1 VTEAIGLYALTSDPK
16 TVASLAAYPLE
27 PSRGVTTARRE
38 QAASS
43 PYTTITRSSRN
54 AARAVSSL
62 SFDEKASKVFLTSY
76 FPR

>member
-1 VTEAIGLYALTSDPK
+1 MTEAIGLYALTSDPK

-38 QAASS
+38 RLHRLL
-43 PYTTITRSSRN
+43 TTITRSSRN
-54 AARAVSSL
+54 AARSGSSL